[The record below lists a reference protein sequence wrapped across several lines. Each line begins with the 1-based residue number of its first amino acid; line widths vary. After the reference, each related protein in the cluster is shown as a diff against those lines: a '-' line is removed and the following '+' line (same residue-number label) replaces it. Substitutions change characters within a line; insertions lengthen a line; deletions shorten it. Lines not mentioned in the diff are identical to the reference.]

1 MEQLGSVLGGAMEMA
16 TRIFR
21 ESLTEVYRQAWT
33 ILGEYKKQ
41 DLEFFYRG
49 QYFNLSPNAVHDQY
63 ELEPNGS
70 ADGYSREREI
80 TKMLNIRQ
88 VMAGAP
94 WIKLADVDR
103 RILELTNPA
112 LVRELYIPP
121 PDVEGNQTEEQADE
135 IANILITGYVPQI
148 SPTDNHLLH
157 WRAIMGFYQ
166 HVLNTG
172 QALRPDADLAIRGHA
187 RAHAQAL
194 QKSDPETFAQ
204 IKAEVA
210 AFEQASQALAQQLV
224 ADSQAPGALMPG
236 GSAIAAPPMAM
247 SMPPRMQPP
256 PRLAAVPPAIAAGLG
271 GPQAGPELSPN
282 GGTP

>member
-112 LVRELYIPP
+112 LVRELYVPP
-121 PDVEGNQTEEQADE
+121 ADVEGDQLEEQADE
-135 IANILITGYVPQI
+135 IANILITGYVPQVAA
-148 SPTDNHLLH
+148 TDNHLLH
-157 WRAIMGFYQ
+157 WRAIQAFYGHSLQ
-166 HVLNTG
+166 SG
-172 QALRPDADLAIRGHA
+172 QAIRPDADLAIRSHA
-187 RAHAQAL
+187 RAHAEAL
-194 QKSDPETFAQ
+194 KKADPATYAQ
-204 IKAEVA
+204 IKPELD
-210 AFEQASQALAQQLV
+210 AFEAASQALAQQLI
-224 ADSQAPGALMPG
+224 ADSQQPGALMPG
-236 GSAIAAPPMAM
+236 GSAISAPPMAM
-247 SMPPRMQPP
+247 SVPPAMRPMPRM
-256 PRLAAVPPAIAAGLG
+256 AAVPPAIAAGLG